1 MILHNQSF
9 QLNFRLIML
18 SISLLLIMLI
28 SGQSWATCQINKR
41 PQYLETDDGSA
52 AKIRFG
58 NIQLMNQ
65 AIQPLGSV
73 IASTIVAPTE
83 FRGRNANSESILW
96 TCDEGDQN
104 YITFLVSTNGD
115 DYYGGRTEVSAT
127 DAGGQ
132 AGVFY
137 TYAQLIGL
145 RLTMGG

>member
-1 MILHNQSF
+1 MILHNKNF
-9 QLNFRLIML
+9 QLNFRFLVL
-18 SISLLLIMLI
+18 CISFLLIVLI
-28 SGQSWATCQINKR
+28 SGQSWATCQINTR

-104 YITFLVSTNGD
+104 DITFLVSTNGD
-115 DYYGGRTEVSAT
+115 DYYGVALRFQQQM
-127 DAGGQ
+127 Q
-132 AGVFY
+132 AGNRGYF
-137 TYAQLIGL
+137 IP
-145 RLTMGG
+145 MHS